1 MADKIRH
8 TTSFLTKRSV
18 KCAHCKQGVPA
29 RTSPARDVHRC
40 TEGHNHLVTLRT
52 GPRTFGVEEEL
63 LLVDP
68 ATGVPQ
74 AVSGSVIRYAQRHD
88 ELFLTGGRRS
98 KPLETELQREQLET
112 ATPVCTSLAEISEH
126 VRSARLAAA
135 QSAAGVG
142 VSVAALAT
150 SPVTVRPSL
159 TPSHRY
165 QRMLVAYGLAMD
177 DQLTCGCHVHVGIES
192 PDEGVAV
199 LDRIRPWLP
208 PLLALSANSPFWQG
222 ADTGYDSWRHEV
234 WGRWPSSG
242 PTELFGSAKA
252 YRTTVEALLATGAL
266 LDEGMIYFDARLS
279 RHYPT
284 VEIRVP
290 DVCLNADD
298 AVLMAALVRAL
309 VDTAANA
316 WREGDPPDPVR
327 ADLMRLAMWRAG
339 RSGLRDDLVHPST
352 RCAAPAEQVVGAL
365 LDHLTPA
372 LDRSGDLDTVTAM
385 LDGVLERG
393 NGAQFQRAIYSRT
406 HDVTAVAAAAV
417 QHTVTV

>member
-1 MADKIRH
+1 M
-8 TTSFLTKRSV
+8 
-18 KCAHCKQGVPA
+18 
-29 RTSPARDVHRC
+29 
-40 TEGHNHLVTLRT
+40 TLRT

-68 ATGVPQ
+68 ESGAPQ

-112 ATPVCTSLAEISEH
+112 ATPVCATLGELSEH

-142 VSVAALAT
+142 VAVAALAT
-150 SPVTVRPSL
+150 SPVSVRPSL

-165 QRMLVAYGLAMD
+165 LLMADAYGLTAD
-177 DQLTCGCHVHVGIES
+177 EQLTCGCHVHVGIDS

-222 ADTGYDSWRHEV
+222 ADTGYDSWRHQV
-234 WGRWPSSG
+234 WSRWPSSG

-252 YRTTVEALLATGAL
+252 YRTTVEELLATGAL
-266 LDEGMIYFDARLS
+266 VDEGMIYFDARLS
-279 RHYPT
+279 RRYPT

-290 DVCLNADD
+290 DVCLDADD
-298 AVLMAALVRAL
+298 AVLMAAFVRAL
-309 VDTAANA
+309 VDTAAA
-316 WREGDPPDPVR
+316 EWRAGAPPDPVR

-339 RSGLRDDLVHPST
+339 RSGLRNDLVHPCT
-352 RCAAPAEQVVGAL
+352 RRAAPAREVVQEL
-365 LDHLTPA
+365 LGHLSPA
-372 LDRSGDLDTVTAM
+372 LDRSGDLDTVTG
-385 LDGVLERG
+385 LLQGLLRRG
-393 NGAQFQRAIYSRT
+393 NGAQRQRADFTRT
-406 HDVTAVAAAAV
+406 SDVTTVVTNAVHHTAAV
-417 QHTVTV
+417 

>member
-1 MADKIRH
+1 M
-8 TTSFLTKRSV
+8 
-18 KCAHCKQGVPA
+18 
-29 RTSPARDVHRC
+29 
-40 TEGHNHLVTLRT
+40 TLHT

-68 ATGVPQ
+68 ASGAPQ

-98 KPLETELQREQLET
+98 GPLETELQREQLET
-112 ATPVCTSLAEISEH
+112 ATPVCRSLGELSEH

-135 QSAAGVG
+135 ESAAGVG
-142 VSVAALAT
+142 AVVAALAT
-150 SPVTVRPSL
+150 SPVSVRPSP

-165 QRMLVAYGLAMD
+165 LRMLDAYGPAAGE
-177 DQLTCGCHVHVGIES
+177 QLTCGCHVHVGIES

-222 ADTGYDSWRHEV
+222 ADTGYDSWRHQV
-234 WGRWPSSG
+234 WSRWPSSG
-242 PTELFGSAKA
+242 PTELFGSATA
-252 YRTTVEALLATGAL
+252 YRATVEALLATGAL
-266 LDEGMIYFDARLS
+266 VDEGMIYFDARLS

-290 DVCLNADD
+290 DVCLDADD

-309 VDTAANA
+309 VDTAAVA
-316 WREGDPPDPVR
+316 WRAGEPPDPVR

-339 RSGLRDDLVHPST
+339 RSGLRNDLIDPCT
-352 RCAAPAEQVVGAL
+352 RRAAPVTAVVDAL

-372 LDRSGDLDTVTAM
+372 LDRAGDLDAVTRLLRGL
-385 LDGVLERG
+385 LDRG
-393 NGAQFQRAIYSRT
+393 NGAAFQRDVHART
-406 HDVTAVAAAAV
+406 RDVATVVAEAVDRTAAV
-417 QHTVTV
+417 

>member
-1 MADKIRH
+1 M
-8 TTSFLTKRSV
+8 
-18 KCAHCKQGVPA
+18 
-29 RTSPARDVHRC
+29 
-40 TEGHNHLVTLRT
+40 
-52 GPRTFGVEEEL
+52 EEEL

-68 ATGVPQ
+68 VNGLPQ

-112 ATPVCTSLAEISEH
+112 ATPVCTSLGELSEH
-126 VRSARLAAA
+126 VRSARLAAS

-142 VSVAALAT
+142 VAVAALAT

-165 QRMLVAYGLAMD
+165 LRMSDAYGPTAD
-177 DQLTCGCHVHVGIES
+177 EQLTCGCHVHVGIES

-222 ADTGYDSWRHEV
+222 SDTGYDSWRHQV

-252 YRTTVEALLATGAL
+252 YRATVEALLATGAL
-266 LDEGMIYFDARLS
+266 VDEGMIYFDARLS

-290 DVCLNADD
+290 DVCLDADD
-298 AVLMAALVRAL
+298 AVLMAALVRAM
-309 VDTAANA
+309 VDTAAES
-316 WREGDPPDPVR
+316 WHQGEPPDPVR

-339 RSGLRDDLVHPST
+339 RSGLRDALVHPST
-352 RCAAPAEQVVGAL
+352 RRAAPAHDVVDAL
-365 LDHLTPA
+365 LDHLAPA
-372 LDRSGDLDTVTAM
+372 LDRSGDLEAVTRILHGLLA
-385 LDGVLERG
+385 RG
-393 NGAQFQRAIYSRT
+393 NGAQTQRAVHART
-406 HDVTAVAAAAV
+406 RDITAVVADAV
-417 QHTVTV
+417 HRTVDV

>member
-1 MADKIRH
+1 M
-8 TTSFLTKRSV
+8 
-18 KCAHCKQGVPA
+18 
-29 RTSPARDVHRC
+29 
-40 TEGHNHLVTLRT
+40 

-68 ATGVPQ
+68 VTGAPQ
-74 AVSGSVIRYAQRHD
+74 SISGSVIRYAQRHD

-112 ATPVCTSLAEISEH
+112 ATPVCTSLGELSDHI
-126 VRSARLAAA
+126 RSARLAAA

-142 VSVAALAT
+142 VTVAALAT
-150 SPVTVRPSL
+150 SPVVVRPSL

-165 QRMLVAYGLAMD
+165 LRMADVYGTTAD
-177 DQLTCGCHVHVGIES
+177 EQLTCGCHVHVGIES

-222 ADTGYDSWRHEV
+222 SDTGYDSWRHQV

-252 YRTTVEALLATGAL
+252 YRATVDALLATGAL
-266 LDEGMIYFDARLS
+266 IDEGMIYFDARLS

-290 DVCLNADD
+290 DVCLDAGD
-298 AVLMAALVRAL
+298 AVLMAACVRAL
-309 VDTAANA
+309 VDTAAGA
-316 WREGDPPDPVR
+316 WHRGEPPDPVR

-339 RSGLRDDLVHPST
+339 RSGLRGDLVHPST
-352 RCAAPAEQVVGAL
+352 RRAAPARAVVGAL

-372 LDRSGDLDTVTAM
+372 LDRAGDLKTVTSM
-385 LDGVLERG
+385 LHDLLKRG
-393 NGAQFQRAIYSRT
+393 NGAQVQRAVHART
-406 HDVTAVAAAAV
+406 RDLTAVVAAAADR
-417 QHTVTV
+417 TVAV